1 MQLRSENRELK
12 EKLNEM
18 TLMLYRKIEDNQ
30 KLTKRL
36 EQNQMQH
43 TVFLTKLLLSQ
54 QQQGQSGR
62 ADNLR
67 DIIGHQLNKVEGG
80 KANLSPST
88 FLNVHQ
94 SNSDS
99 LAPTQMH
106 TPDLGTSAF
115 LETVARK

>member
-1 MQLRSENRELK
+1 
-12 EKLNEM
+12 M

-54 QQQGQSGR
+54 QQQGVSGR
-62 ADNLR
+62 SDQLK
-67 DIIGHQLNKVEGG
+67 DLIGNHLNKVEGG
-80 KANLSPST
+80 NYNLSPST
-88 FLNVHQ
+88 FLNSHQ
-94 SNSDS
+94 SNSGT

-106 TPDLGTSAF
+106 TPTTYAGKTPDLGTSVF
-115 LETVARK
+115 LETVARKQRSEA